1 MVEALA
7 SKTIVWEQ
15 EKGIEFLYDGIRLL
29 SMLEEYNLLRQ
40 EREEEHRRQR
50 DHKKLQGQLIAE
62 QEALYGSKP
71 SPSKPLGGKKAPRM
85 STGGAAT
92 NRRLSLGAGMH
103 QTPKPNKKAD
113 QRQIDGAL
121 STGRRGLDVAGLPS
135 RKQSMNPCEQL
146 QSPLVRKPFSPL
158 PTTVVASKANIA
170 TPQQLLPTPKS
181 NAVNEISAFATPVKN
196 NNSVRNLE
204 EEKLMMMQTPKNV
217 AAMIPIPSTPAT
229 ISVPMQT
236 AATPFNNAR
245 LLPEKVEVVEYS
257 FEERRLAF
265 MLQSESLIHV

>member
-1 MVEALA
+1 MNE
-7 SKTIVWEQ
+7 I
-15 EKGIEFLYDGIRLL
+15 FY
-29 SMLEEYNLLRQ
+29 
-40 EREEEHRRQR
+40 
-50 DHKKLQGQLIAE
+50 
-62 QEALYGSKP
+62 
-71 SPSKPLGGKKAPRM
+71 SPA
-85 STGGAAT
+85 
-92 NRRLSLGAGMH
+92 
-103 QTPKPNKKAD
+103 
-113 QRQIDGAL
+113 
-121 STGRRGLDVAGLPS
+121 GRRGLDVAGLPS

-181 NAVNEISAFATPVKN
+181 NVVNEISAFATPVKN

-204 EEKLMMMQTPKNV
+204 EEKMQMMMMQTPKNV
-217 AAMIPIPSTPAT
+217 GAMILIPSTPAT

-236 AATPFNNAR
+236 AATPLNNTNAR
-245 LLPEKVEVVEYS
+245 LLQEKAEVVEYS

>member
-1 MVEALA
+1 MNE
-7 SKTIVWEQ
+7 I
-15 EKGIEFLYDGIRLL
+15 FY
-29 SMLEEYNLLRQ
+29 
-40 EREEEHRRQR
+40 
-50 DHKKLQGQLIAE
+50 
-62 QEALYGSKP
+62 
-71 SPSKPLGGKKAPRM
+71 SPA
-85 STGGAAT
+85 
-92 NRRLSLGAGMH
+92 
-103 QTPKPNKKAD
+103 
-113 QRQIDGAL
+113 
-121 STGRRGLDVAGLPS
+121 GRRGLDVAGLPS

-158 PTTVVASKANIA
+158 PTTMVASKANIA

-265 MLQSESLIHV
+265 MLQSESLIHMDQRTVKFDEKQLIKRFVSIDPIANPEDRSHIDSRTTPNGKDKSCKNRDIVADNWIGYSQSG

>member
-1 MVEALA
+1 MMV
-7 SKTIVWEQ
+7 SVYSPCSRSITYS
-15 EKGIEFLYDGIRLL
+15 GRNF
-29 SMLEEYNLLRQ
+29 
-40 EREEEHRRQR
+40 EEEHRRQR

-103 QTPKPNKKAD
+103 QTPKPNKKTD

-181 NAVNEISAFATPVKN
+181 NVVNEISAFATPVKN

-204 EEKLMMMQTPKNV
+204 EEKMQMMMMQTPKNV
-217 AAMIPIPSTPAT
+217 GAMIPIPSTPAT

-236 AATPFNNAR
+236 AATPLNNTNAR
-245 LLPEKVEVVEYS
+245 LLQEKAEVVEYS

>member
-1 MVEALA
+1 MGIA
-7 SKTIVWEQ
+7 SESPVL
-15 EKGIEFLYDGIRLL
+15 FLVIRFVY
-29 SMLEEYNLLRQ
+29 SPCSRSITYSGRNF
-40 EREEEHRRQR
+40 EEEHRRQR
-50 DHKKLQGQLIAE
+50 FLLIALMNE
-62 QEALYGSKP
+62 IFY
-71 SPSKPLGGKKAPRM
+71 SPA
-85 STGGAAT
+85 
-92 NRRLSLGAGMH
+92 
-103 QTPKPNKKAD
+103 
-113 QRQIDGAL
+113 
-121 STGRRGLDVAGLPS
+121 GRRGLDVAGLPS

-181 NAVNEISAFATPVKN
+181 NVVNEISAFATPVKN

-204 EEKLMMMQTPKNV
+204 EEKMQMMMMQTPKNV
-217 AAMIPIPSTPAT
+217 GAMILIPSTPAT

-236 AATPFNNAR
+236 AATPLNNTNAR
-245 LLPEKVEVVEYS
+245 LLQEKAEVVEYS

>member
-1 MVEALA
+1 MNE
-7 SKTIVWEQ
+7 I
-15 EKGIEFLYDGIRLL
+15 FY
-29 SMLEEYNLLRQ
+29 
-40 EREEEHRRQR
+40 
-50 DHKKLQGQLIAE
+50 
-62 QEALYGSKP
+62 
-71 SPSKPLGGKKAPRM
+71 SPA
-85 STGGAAT
+85 
-92 NRRLSLGAGMH
+92 
-103 QTPKPNKKAD
+103 
-113 QRQIDGAL
+113 
-121 STGRRGLDVAGLPS
+121 GRRGLDVAGLPS

-158 PTTVVASKANIA
+158 PTTMVASKANIA